1 MISLNFVF
9 YLFVILFAIIGFIR
23 GSRKEI
29 IVVVS
34 GVLAVF
40 IIEVIVTK
48 FLPVTDNTTALI
60 TNLIILFVLAFF
72 GYQTPAYRR
81 LSESGRFERSSISEM
96 LFGAIAGAVNGYI
109 LFSSAWF
116 YIAKAGYPF
125 SWISAPDGAS
135 EAGAAAL
142 KLLENSFPMVV
153 SGTWLYIVLAVTV
166 AVLLAVIL

>member
-9 YLFVILFAIIGFIR
+9 YLFVILFAVIGFIR

-29 IVVVS
+29 VVVVS

-48 FLPVTDNTTALI
+48 FFPVVDNTKALI
-60 TNLIILFVLAFF
+60 TNLIILFALAFF

-81 LSESGRFERSSISEM
+81 LSDTGRFERSTFSDM
-96 LFGAIAGAVNGYI
+96 LFGALAGAVNGYI
-109 LFSSAWF
+109 LFSSAWY
-116 YIAKAGYPF
+116 YIAKAAYPF

-135 EAGAAAL
+135 
-142 KLLENSFPMVV
+142 
-153 SGTWLYIVLAVTV
+153 
-166 AVLLAVIL
+166 

>member
-23 GSRKEI
+23 GARKEI

-48 FLPVTDNTTALI
+48 FFPVADNTKALM
-60 TNLIILFVLAFF
+60 TNLIILFVLAVF

-81 LSESGRFERSSISEM
+81 LSDSGRFERSSFYEM
-96 LFGAIAGAVNGYI
+96 MFGAIAGALNGYI
-109 LFSSAWF
+109 FFSSAWY

-135 EAGAAAL
+135 EVGAAAL

-153 SGTWLYIVLAVTV
+153 TGPWLYGVLAATV
-166 AVLLAVIL
+166 AVLLVVIL